1 MVEVTYGVFYFMSW
15 YWDTSLETKR
25 GVLVHIMNTAYNLA
39 PEAVQCTE
47 LRLMMS

>member
-1 MVEVTYGVFYFMSW
+1 MAEVTYGVIYFMGR
-15 YWDTSLETKR
+15 YWDTSLETKS
-25 GVLVHIMNTAYNLA
+25 GVLVHVMNTACNLA